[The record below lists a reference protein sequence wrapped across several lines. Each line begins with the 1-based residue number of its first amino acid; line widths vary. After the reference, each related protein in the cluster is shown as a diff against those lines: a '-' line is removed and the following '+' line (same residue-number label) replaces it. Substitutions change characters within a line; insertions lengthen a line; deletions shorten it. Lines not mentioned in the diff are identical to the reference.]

1 MSTASTEKITR
12 DDIEAKFREL
22 QTEVTEATE
31 SAKGKVTAAAVAGA
45 VLLLVLVYLFGRRA
59 GKRRSTVVE
68 IRRL

>member
-1 MSTASTEKITR
+1 MSDAKVTR
-12 DDIEAKFREL
+12 SDIEEKFREL
-22 QTEVTEATE
+22 QTEMTVAAD

-45 VLLLVLVYLFGRRA
+45 VLLLVLVYLFGRKA